1 MIPLLFG
8 ITLLSFGIMKLAP
21 GDFLSQMALNP
32 LISPETIELL
42 RKQFGLDRPWPIQYL
57 KWLWGII
64 HFDFG
69 YSFTY
74 RVPVAT
80 LITDRVLNTLL
91 LTSTAALL
99 SWFLALLLGVYTAL
113 FRKSIFDQILS
124 FFSFTTISVPTFF
137 LALLGVFFAAR
148 TGWLPTGGAMSFN
161 FGTMSPLEKVWDR
174 LYHLILPATI
184 LGIVGFGGIFRI
196 TRSYFLE
203 MMRQPFVTT
212 ARAKGLPSAVVTWKH
227 IFPNAINPLITL
239 LGFQIAGLLSGAA
252 FTEIIFSWPGLGR
265 LILEAVMS
273 QDLYLVMGSL
283 FMGSILLILGNLIA
297 DILLASLDPRI
308 KLR

>member
-32 LISPETIELL
+32 LISPETIALMK
-42 RKQFGLDRPWPIQYL
+42 KQFGLDQPWPIQYL
-57 KWLWGII
+57 KWLWGIM

-91 LTSTAALL
+91 LSITAAFI
-99 SWFLALLLGVYTAL
+99 SWLIAIPLGVYTAL
-113 FRKSIFDQILS
+113 YRRSFFDTILS
-124 FFSFTTISVPTFF
+124 FFSFATISVPTFF
-137 LALLGVFFAAR
+137 LALLGIFFAAK
-148 TGWLPTGGAMSFN
+148 TGWFPTGGVISINYETLNPFDK
-161 FGTMSPLEKVWDR
+161 LLDR
-174 LYHLILPATI
+174 LYHLILPAMI
-184 LGIVGFGGIFRI
+184 LGIGSLGALLRLM
-196 TRSYFLE
+196 RSNFLE
-203 MMRQPFVTT
+203 MMRQPYIMT
-212 ARAKGLPSAVVTWKH
+212 AKAKGLPSLAVTWRH

-239 LGFQIAGLLSGAA
+239 LGFEIAGLLSGAA
-252 FTEIIFSWPGLGR
+252 FTEIIFAWPGLGR

-297 DILLASLDPRI
+297 DILLATLDPRI

>member
-8 ITLLSFGIMKLAP
+8 ITFLSFGIMKLAP

-32 LISPETIELL
+32 LISSETIELM
-42 RKQFGLDRPWPIQYL
+42 RKQFGLDQPWPIQYL

-80 LITDRVLNTLL
+80 LITERVLNTLL
-91 LTSTAALL
+91 LTSTAAILAWL
-99 SWFLALLLGVYTAL
+99 LALPLGVYTAL
-113 FRKSIFDQILS
+113 WRKSLFDQILS
-124 FFSFTTISVPTFF
+124 FFSFATISVPTFF
-137 LALLGVFFAAR
+137 LALLGVFFAAK
-148 TGWLPTGGAMSFN
+148 TGWFPTGGAISIN
-161 FGTMSPLEKVWDR
+161 YAALSPFDKLCDR
-174 LYHLILPATI
+174 FHHLILPAMV
-184 LGIVGFGGIFRI
+184 LGIGGLGSLLRI
-196 TRSYFLE
+196 VRTNFLE
-203 MMRQPFVTT
+203 MMRQPFIMT
-212 ARAKGLPSAVVTWKH
+212 AKAKGLHSNTVTWRH

-239 LGFQIAGLLSGAA
+239 LGFEIAGLLSGAA
-252 FTEIIFSWPGLGR
+252 FTEIIFAWPGLGR

-283 FMGSILLILGNLIA
+283 FMGAILLVLGNLSA
-297 DILLASLDPRI
+297 DILLATIDPRI